1 MRAIAPE
8 REDTETMDMTD
19 MDMATTDTRESRI
32 DPRRLWRRYI
42 FAIALL
48 LVLVLVSHISARHA
62 TEVAAA
68 DVSVINDA
76 GYQRM
81 LGQRT
86 LYFATL
92 VREDDDPVLRKALET
107 TIDTLEERHE
117 TLRATAIDG
126 GFLHDSYFGDAGS
139 GSLDAILTRFIADAR
154 VVADRDNPAARDAL
168 ARISHVGPSLLLD
181 LQHAAVNRHEALA
194 RRNAYLL
201 SAVHRISLIAA
212 LLTLLLEI
220 IMIFRPADLATR
232 RTLEALEKK
241 TGALETA
248 REALDRR
255 NRDLAA
261 MRDAAEHDAL
271 HDTLTGLA
279 NRRFLR
285 RELAERCAAM
295 DGPDS
300 GFALVRIDLDR
311 FKEINDTLGHAA
323 GDGVL
328 VHVADVLRSC
338 LRENDVAARIGGD
351 EFVVL
356 TAGSD
361 DRETLT
367 ALATRM
373 VETLA
378 QPVECAGALC
388 SFDIS
393 IGIEIGVACD
403 DGSALDPE
411 MVLSNA
417 DIALFSAKEK
427 GRNRFEFFTEAMRA
441 QVEESRALGDDLIR
455 AIANDEFFPV
465 YQVQV
470 ESGGRSVHGVEALA
484 RWRHPEK
491 GEIAPWRFLPVAA
504 RLGIT
509 EDIDDAILRQS
520 LVDFSGWREAGL
532 DVPNLSVNVSAR
544 RLADPELIPRLR
556 AMDIPPGHVSF
567 EVLESV
573 LADRMDDT
581 LRFTLDALDDMGIAI
596 EVDDFGTGHASLLA
610 LLSLRPD
617 RLKIARELI
626 DPAPDSPQHRAI
638 LESIM
643 QIARSLDTEVV
654 AEGIETEA
662 HAALVE
668 EIGAHQMQGFYFC
681 RPLPEP
687 EAARRIAEIT
697 AAAGTAPRAEVDA
710 A

>member
-1 MRAIAPE
+1 
-8 REDTETMDMTD
+8 MDMTD
-19 MDMATTDTRESRI
+19 MDMASTNADASESAF

-42 FAIALL
+42 LAITLL
-48 LVLVLVSHISARHA
+48 LVLVLVSHLSARQA
-62 TEVAAA
+62 TQVAAA
-68 DVSVINDA
+68 DVGVINDA

-81 LGQRT
+81 LSQRT
-86 LYFATL
+86 LYLASL
-92 VREDDDPVLRKALET
+92 VRSADEDPSLRSALTVTIDALE
-107 TIDTLEERHE
+107 DNHVRLSDMARESR
-117 TLRATAIDG
+117 
-126 GFLHDSYFGDAGS
+126 FLQESYFGETQG
-139 GSLDAILTRFIADAR
+139 GSLDALLVRFVTDAR
-154 VVADRDNPAARDAL
+154 VVADIDNPAARDAF
-168 ARISHVGPSLLLD
+168 ARMRRIGPTVLLD

-194 RRNAYLL
+194 RRNATML
-201 SAVHRISLIAA
+201 SVVHRISLIAA

-220 IMIFRPADLATR
+220 TMIFRPADRATR

-241 TGALETA
+241 TGALEAAHET
-248 REALDRR
+248 LDRR
-255 NRDLAA
+255 NHDLAT

-279 NRRFLR
+279 NRRYLR
-285 RELAERCAAM
+285 RELVERCERVAEP
-295 DGPDS
+295 GG
-300 GFALVRIDLDR
+300 GFSVLRIDLDR

-328 VHVADVLRSC
+328 VHVAAVLRSC

-356 TAGSD
+356 TSGSD

-367 ALATRM
+367 EIASRIVGMLS
-373 VETLA
+373 E
-378 QPVECAGALC
+378 PVECAGAMC

-393 IGIEIGVACD
+393 IGIEAGAACD
-403 DGSALDPE
+403 DGSPLDPE
-411 MVLSNA
+411 LMLSNA
-417 DIALFSAKEK
+417 DIALFSAREK

-441 QVEESRALGDDLIR
+441 GVEESRALGDDLIR
-455 AIANDEFFPV
+455 AVANDEFFPV

-470 ESGGRSVHGVEALA
+470 VSGDRSVHGVEALA

-491 GEIAPWRFLPVAA
+491 GEIAPWLFLPVAA

-509 EDIDDAILRQS
+509 EDIDEAILRQA
-520 LVDFSGWREAGL
+520 LVDFAGWREAGL

-556 AMDIPPGHVSF
+556 AMDIPAGCVSF

-581 LRFTLDALDDMGIAI
+581 LRFTLDAIDEMGIAI

-626 DPAPDSPQHRAI
+626 DPAPTSAEHRAI

-662 HAALVE
+662 HARLVE
-668 EIGAHQMQGFYFC
+668 EIGAQQMQGFHFC
-681 RPLPEP
+681 RPVPAP
-687 EAARRIAEIT
+687 EAARRIAEIA
-697 AAAGTAPRAEVDA
+697 AAAGTPAEEDA
-710 A
+710 ARVA